1 VKNADDIRTEAIALL
16 VEKLLE
22 IGAEA
27 DRETKRHREAE
38 KSPSALADFRTFA
51 DHREG
56 AALNYA
62 LAYRCEQLCEEITG
76 ALLFDE
82 LDAQDEAAEQA
93 ALNAVQ
99 HQGDKMRTS
108 GVLRALADQLD
119 ALGDVLNHPITVT
132 TYDFGYK
139 HEVAIQPFGDDDQRD
154 VALVYALATELGAEA
169 NVRTLDETKVSV
181 QFATKFSGVKLEMFS
196 HADCKAA
203 DRAAHEASRP
213 TLAEQ
218 WRKCGAEQA
227 AQDAEADAFHAQRR
241 ADEAE
246 DGAL

>member
-1 VKNADDIRTEAIALL
+1 VKGPEDIRTKAIALL
-16 VEKLLE
+16 VEKIHE
-22 IGAEA
+22 IEAES
-27 DRETKRHREAE
+27 DRQTKQHTAAMASPAALMAFQTYSDHREA
-38 KSPSALADFRTFA
+38 
-51 DHREG
+51 
-56 AALNYA
+56 AALNHQ

-82 LDAQDEAAEQA
+82 LDAQDETAEQA
-93 ALNAVQ
+93 ALDAGQ

-108 GVLRALADQLD
+108 NVLRALADQLD
-119 ALGDVLNHPITVT
+119 ALGDLLNHPITVT

-154 VALVYALATELGAEA
+154 VALVYALATKLGAEA

-181 QFATKFSGVKLEMFS
+181 QFATEFSGVQLEMFS

-218 WRKCGAEQA
+218 LRKCGAEQA
-227 AQDAEADAFHAQRR
+227 AQDADADAFHAQRR